1 MKKLKKKENQNRF
14 SICKTKT
21 VLDFSLRLKEV
32 GRINAQEQLSYWI
45 DNYKDLIFS
54 ICYKI
59 TENYFDAEDLTQDT
73 FLSAYKNIARFDG
86 KNEKAWLA
94 RIATNKCLDFKKRG
108 AAGQIPTEDEFF
120 TEIKARGNGVEQ
132 QCLQDMVQEEL
143 KQCCK
148 SLKPPYDEVAE
159 KYFYQ
164 EMSVE
169 EISNSLQ
176 RNAKTVQTQIYR
188 AKEMLRKVFGK
199 SLLTVGR
206 EA

>member
-1 MKKLKKKENQNRF
+1 M
-14 SICKTKT
+14 
-21 VLDFSLRLKEV
+21 

-120 TEIKARGNGVEQ
+120 T
-132 QCLQDMVQEEL
+132 
-143 KQCCK
+143 
-148 SLKPPYDEVAE
+148 
-159 KYFYQ
+159 
-164 EMSVE
+164 
-169 EISNSLQ
+169 
-176 RNAKTVQTQIYR
+176 
-188 AKEMLRKVFGK
+188 
-199 SLLTVGR
+199 
-206 EA
+206 